1 MASFAG
7 GSGWDGDK
15 DGHKNV
21 YKKGVDLDEGRRRR
35 QETTVNIRKQ
45 KNHMLLTRNEV
56 SQELL

>member
-7 GSGWDGDK
+7 GNSGGNGDK

-35 QETTVNIRKQ
+35 EETTVNIRKQ
-45 KNHMLLTRNEV
+45 KKAFCFNRKYLT
-56 SQELL
+56 